1 LDDER
6 PKLRF
11 DVPVDQCELWVEANV
26 RKSEVLLNIE
36 ELVGSVRKRGI
47 LVPLLAKYDDSKKK
61 YLVFSGQRRLEA
73 AKLAPL
79 KEVPCFIFKD
89 IDLTTAKI
97 LSLSENLYR
106 EAMTEDD
113 KSRAAVELFKKFKN
127 MERVALALGVKEQ
140 TVRRYLKYDDIP
152 EELRKFSKKEHGGLS
167 SKEIEDIYFKFPDLD
182 RAIAVAKKLGSF
194 KKGTKQRRK
203 YHESVRKSSSSDQVK
218 DIVERAER
226 LIRMQ
231 DFHILLPDTESKTIE
246 KIAITR
252 KMTSEELLVDIIEQ
266 WIEGYLS
273 GKHR

>member
-1 LDDER
+1 MDDER